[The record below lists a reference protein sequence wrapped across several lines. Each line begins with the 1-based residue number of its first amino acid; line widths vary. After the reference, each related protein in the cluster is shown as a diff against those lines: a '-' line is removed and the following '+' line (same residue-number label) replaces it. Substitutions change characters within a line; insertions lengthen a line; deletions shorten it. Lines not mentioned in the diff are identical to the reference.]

1 LGLLGGVDTSALN
14 FPPEIFVRPGPKPL
28 PANVHQLRGNP
39 SKKALGQIL
48 DEFRPEVE
56 IPDHPAWIWPEAKKE
71 WKRISVELEHYGLI
85 SRLDRAALVL
95 YCQAWAKMVWAERM
109 LTRAMKA
116 ADEARDKAEAAGLTY
131 DGGDGLMIKTAGGN
145 FTYSHHWVVGK
156 HAAAEVKRCL
166 DLFGLSPSARSR
178 VSPSDN
184 RQGKLFQEATDDEW
198 KQL

>member
-1 LGLLGGVDTSALN
+1 MG
-14 FPPEIFVRPGPKPL
+14 RPGPKPL

-39 SKKALGQIL
+39 SKKALGNIL

-56 IPDHPAWIWPEAKKE
+56 IPDFPSWIWPEAKKE
-71 WKRISVELEHYGLI
+71 WKRVSFELERYGLV
-85 SRLDRAALVL
+85 SKLDRAALVL

-109 LTRAMKA
+109 LARAMKA
-116 ADEARDKAEAAGLTY
+116 AEDARVAAEAAGETY
-131 DGGDGLMIKTAGGN
+131 TGGDGLMVKTANGN

-178 VSPSDN
+178 VTTSDN
-184 RQGKLFQEATDDEW
+184 RQGTLFQEGTLLTRSAQSQKLPEIRSLQAHT
-198 KQL
+198 